1 MIKSRNKYQGESIGC
16 IVFCCLV
23 IMSLVPWSG
32 VQCSG
37 VAVQCVVLYVVG
49 QQMLPPVT
57 DVNPQ
62 GKTATPDYLNIYQ
75 YYRG

>member
-1 MIKSRNKYQGESIGC
+1 M
-16 IVFCCLV
+16 FCCLVLV
-23 IMSLVPWSG
+23 IMSLG
-32 VQCSG
+32 VMPSERSPTVLAQCS
-37 VAVQCVVLYVVG
+37 AVCCVVCCG

-75 YYRG
+75 YYGG